1 MPEILALN
9 KNNYPRCC
17 IGGISGRFHTMP
29 FTPLPMRSTM
39 PITTLPIRYP
49 NKRLIGGMFSISDI
63 REYFGKGP
71 KLTKEQIEKAR
82 AFLNEQSDVDFS
94 GVKFEDLDYQ
104 KMTPEMKKIA
114 ADAYIKEQQRIQR
127 EKKGKG
133 RSRRPT
139 GQLVDIMNPKVLPF
153 F

>member
-9 KNNYPRCC
+9 KTNYPRCC
-17 IGGISGRFHTMP
+17 IGGISGRYNNPYPVHTMP
-29 FTPLPMRSTM
+29 FTPLPNVK
-39 PITTLPIRYP
+39 RY
-49 NKRLIGGMFSISDI
+49 LQGGMFSLSDI

-71 KLTKEQIEKAR
+71 KLTKEQRDKA
-82 AFLNEQSDVDFS
+82 ADFLNELEDVEYS
-94 GVKFEDLDYQ
+94 GVKFKDLE

-127 EKKGKG
+127 SKKGKG
-133 RSRRPT
+133 RSIRPT

>member
-9 KNNYPRCC
+9 QTNYPRCC
-17 IGGISGRFHTMP
+17 IGGISGRYNNPYPVH
-29 FTPLPMRSTM
+29 TM
-39 PITTLPIRYP
+39 PITTLPIRRFRP
-49 NKRLIGGMFSISDI
+49 DIEGGMFPSFSDI

-71 KLTKEQIEKAR
+71 KLTKEQEKKAR

-104 KMTPEMKKIA
+104 KMTPEMKKKA

-139 GQLVDIMNPKVLPF
+139 GQLVDIVNPKVLPF